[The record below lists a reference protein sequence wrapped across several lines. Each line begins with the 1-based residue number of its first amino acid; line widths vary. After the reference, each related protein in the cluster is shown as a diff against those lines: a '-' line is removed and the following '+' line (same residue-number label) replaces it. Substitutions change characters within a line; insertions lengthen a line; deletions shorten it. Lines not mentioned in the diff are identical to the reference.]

1 MSKDEKPLPWTDEEI
16 VRHYRTAKDKAA
28 IIPIL
33 ADLNAVSPSRIRQVL
48 RRNGVKAEAVSREE
62 QRERVRKPYQQ
73 KVFTLLEHDG
83 VEYTIADIMQRIKR
97 SQTYVTRRLEGV
109 DTVTFDGVEYKILR
123 YKKWGKV
130 CGCSG
135 KIETGTEKS

>member
-1 MSKDEKPLPWTDEEI
+1 MNEGPKPLPWTDDEI

-33 ADLNAVSPSRIRQVL
+33 ADLNAVTPSRIRQVL

-62 QRERVRKPYQQ
+62 QRERIRKPYQQ
-73 KVFTLLEHDG
+73 KVFTVLEHDG
-83 VEYTIADIMQRIKR
+83 VEYSIADIMQRIKR
-97 SQTYVTRRLEGV
+97 SQIYVTRRLEGV
-109 DTVTFDGVEYKILR
+109 DTVTFDGVEYKISR
-123 YKKWGKV
+123 YTKWGKV

-135 KIETGTEKS
+135 KIETGNEKS